1 MITPLAITENR
12 KSKRLCAMTYCD
24 LKPIQ
29 FPASRQAH
37 CMTESDDK
45 SNDHQAPSRKE
56 LRRLLDE
63 FLFSGSSS
71 EVSSRSRRALQ
82 RGVLAK
88 SPSRNGNV
96 FGYNDVVWRRAE
108 RRASNL
114 PGVEAQDLINEAYA
128 STLNAIDSGETPD
141 GTIGQFFFRYLNW
154 RATDVFNKQHRHD
167 RSLREQLREIE
178 WMAEN
183 SPEGEEALRDEM
195 DRLQKEIDAL
205 CPVSLDAAINE
216 TGKTLLDELRAD
228 DEQQPDAA
236 VANAEE
242 KLELFNDFRLC
253 VESCA
258 DNLKHL
264 SATLTWA
271 TLDFE
276 PHIRIDDAPQ
286 QRAGRHADEDARWPA
301 LWFSCQDS
309 YLFTNNANHRR
320 RRKYQFDKISELRS
334 RALHLMTQQQ
344 ETSGAET

>member
-1 MITPLAITENR
+1 M
-12 KSKRLCAMTYCD
+12 
-24 LKPIQ
+24 
-29 FPASRQAH
+29 
-37 CMTESDDK
+37 
-45 SNDHQAPSRKE
+45 
-56 LRRLLDE
+56 
-63 FLFSGSSS
+63 
-71 EVSSRSRRALQ
+71 
-82 RGVLAK
+82 
-88 SPSRNGNV
+88 
-96 FGYNDVVWRRAE
+96 WRRAE

-178 WMAEN
+178 RKAEN
-183 SPEGEEALRDEM
+183 SPENEEALRDEM
-195 DRLQKEIDAL
+195 DRLQKERDAL
-205 CPVSLDAAINE
+205 CPVSLDAAIDE
-216 TGKTLLDELRAD
+216 TGKTLLDELHAD

-309 YLFTNNANHRR
+309 YLFTNNANHKR